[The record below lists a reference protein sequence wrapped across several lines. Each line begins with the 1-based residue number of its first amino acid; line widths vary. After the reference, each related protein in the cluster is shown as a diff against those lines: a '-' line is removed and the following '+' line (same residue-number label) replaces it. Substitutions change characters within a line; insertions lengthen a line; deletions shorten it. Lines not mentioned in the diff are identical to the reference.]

1 MTDQI
6 KAMIALLENVIINQ
20 ELMKIRL
27 QYQINDIGTDID
39 SIDLHFVHLI
49 CPVVESTCFS
59 GKFTP
64 TYTRVTDIGSLSKLR
79 KNFVKGH

>member
-27 QYQINDIGTDID
+27 QYQINDMGTDID
-39 SIDLHFVHLI
+39 SIDLHFTLDLARKYV
-49 CPVVESTCFS
+49 
-59 GKFTP
+59 
-64 TYTRVTDIGSLSKLR
+64 LSR
-79 KNFVKGH
+79 KVYLNIHTGN